1 MYSDLKNKKIF
12 ILGGSG
18 LIGSEI
24 IINLYKL
31 KCKIVNLDLNKNTS
45 ISHMCS
51 FQKFNCEDKNIQK
64 NYFKVTKKFGL
75 PDAFINCSYPKT
87 KDWIKNSFKNIK
99 LSSLE
104 KNINS
109 NIVNSA
115 ILIKEVAELNLKSKK
130 SCSIVL
136 LSSIYG
142 LVGQDPSIYA
152 GTDLSENVSYSIIKG
167 AIVNLTRQMSAYY
180 SNKKIRINNVCAG
193 GVFDERKS
201 KNKKYK
207 KLVLNY
213 SKRSPIK
220 RMAKPKEI
228 ALPVIFLASANS
240 SYVTGASLVVDG
252 GWTSI

>member
-1 MYSDLKNKKIF
+1 MYSDLKNKKVF

-31 KCKIVNLDLNKNTS
+31 KCKIVNLDLNKNIS
-45 ISHMCS
+45 INHMCS

-64 NYFKVTKKFGL
+64 NYFKITKKFGL

-115 ILIKEVAELNLKSKK
+115 ILIKEVAELQSIVSGETNLDQSNLPEKDDLICLSVQVFSSSKK
-130 SCSIVL
+130 L
-136 LSSIYG
+136 KEKDMKDFD
-142 LVGQDPSIYA
+142 DPFYLADNNMYKYFS
-152 GTDLSENVSYSIIKG
+152 GCFTDLK
-167 AIVNLTRQMSAYY
+167 AVNKHQKELV
-180 SNKKIRINNVCAG
+180 NK
-193 GVFDERKS
+193 E
-201 KNKKYK
+201 
-207 KLVLNY
+207 
-213 SKRSPIK
+213 
-220 RMAKPKEI
+220 
-228 ALPVIFLASANS
+228 
-240 SYVTGASLVVDG
+240 
-252 GWTSI
+252 